1 MSNLSSAR
9 ELNNREILEA
19 NAILS
24 RMTPQERNERQF
36 PERFN
41 LFDNYDP
48 NDPRELQE
56 QRTRYDVNVLNQ
68 VLEYGEEQERRIRE
82 MGETLRND
90 VNIGLPSQQEIVNTS
105 SLNAINRNEDP
116 IYTKE
121 TLEGIIKDCLQ
132 VIKNNCLMYEDDVY
146 PQQSVCKL
154 KNFLKR
160 TKNILIRKL
169 EQLKSNM
176 TPEDIIEYQHY
187 QNRFKRY
194 PSQLDPY
201 TPPSLSKMADRSVRD
216 SLKSRDLGTIEEL
229 NQIMEVNNLPPVYA
243 GGNYIVYKI
252 NLVKKIY
259 KALFDITEI
268 LRSKKDQYGS
278 IDYEVRDSIIYMMHN
293 ERNNKYSI
301 ICSAPEFEYHETVAY
316 NLDDDFS
323 NLLPDMFFLN
333 ILGFANRLNDMF
345 EYGGYES
352 YGGKIKSKNKKKSRK
367 TKRKTKRKMSKK
379 SLRKRNTKK

>member
-9 ELNNREILEA
+9 EQNNREILEA
-19 NAILS
+19 NAIL
-24 RMTPQERNERQF
+24 RGMTPQERNERQF

-48 NDPRELQE
+48 NERRELPE
-56 QRTRYDVNVLNQ
+56 QRSRNDVNVLNQ
-68 VLEYGEEQERRIRE
+68 VLEYGEQQRTIRE

-146 PQQSVCKL
+146 PQQSVCNL

-201 TPPSLSKMADRSVRD
+201 TPPSLLKMSDRSVRD

-229 NQIMEVNNLPPVYA
+229 NQFMEANNLPPVYA

-268 LRSKKDQYGS
+268 LRSKKNQYGS

-333 ILGFANRLNDMF
+333 ILGFANRLNDIF

>member
-1 MSNLSSAR
+1 M
-9 ELNNREILEA
+9 
-19 NAILS
+19 
-24 RMTPQERNERQF
+24 
-36 PERFN
+36 
-41 LFDNYDP
+41 
-48 NDPRELQE
+48 
-56 QRTRYDVNVLNQ
+56 
-68 VLEYGEEQERRIRE
+68 
-82 MGETLRND
+82 RND
-90 VNIGLPSQQEIVNTS
+90 VNIGLLQQEIVNTS

-121 TLEGIIKDCLQ
+121 TLEGIIKDL
-132 VIKNNCLMYEDDVY
+132 VNKNNCLIYEDDVY

-187 QNRFKRY
+187 QNTFKRY

-201 TPPSLSKMADRSVRD
+201 TPPSLLKMSDRSVRD

-229 NQIMEVNNLPPVYA
+229 NQFMEVNNLPPVYA

-268 LRSKKDQYGS
+268 
-278 IDYEVRDSIIYMMHN
+278 
-293 ERNNKYSI
+293 
-301 ICSAPEFEYHETVAY
+301 
-316 NLDDDFS
+316 
-323 NLLPDMFFLN
+323 
-333 ILGFANRLNDMF
+333 
-345 EYGGYES
+345 
-352 YGGKIKSKNKKKSRK
+352 
-367 TKRKTKRKMSKK
+367 
-379 SLRKRNTKK
+379 

>member
-48 NDPRELQE
+48 NDPRQLPE
-56 QRTRYDVNVLNQ
+56 QRSRNDVNVLNQ
-68 VLEYGEEQERRIRE
+68 VLEYGEQEERRIRE

-121 TLEGIIKDCLQ
+121 TLEGIIKDSLE
-132 VIKNNCLMYEDDVY
+132 VIKNNCLMYEDDIY
-146 PQQSVCKL
+146 PQQSVCNL

-160 TKNILIRKL
+160 TKSILIRKL

-187 QNRFKRY
+187 QNSFKRY

-333 ILGFANRLNDMF
+333 ILGFANRLNDIF